1 MDPRPWKKEIDAA
14 TLALSGLIYTYGVK
28 LSAPLKSSP
37 ATSPDRSKD
46 GRPNKLPSFYS
57 AQILI
62 ALW

>member
-1 MDPRPWKKEIDAA
+1 MEEEIDAA
-14 TLALSGLIYTYGVK
+14 TLALSGLTYTYGVK
-28 LSAPLKSSP
+28 LSAPLRSSP

-46 GRPNKLPSFYS
+46 GRPKRLPPFYS